1 MLSYAK
7 IYVGLRLESATP
19 MALKRAFFDTI
30 SFVLQYDLMAYH
42 VEINIIYNIDS
53 NYLHAKMSRMT
64 KHDV

>member
-30 SFVLQYDLMAYH
+30 YFILQHDLMACH
-42 VEINIIYNIDS
+42 AEITIIYNIDS
-53 NYLHAKMSRMT
+53 NNL
-64 KHDV
+64 